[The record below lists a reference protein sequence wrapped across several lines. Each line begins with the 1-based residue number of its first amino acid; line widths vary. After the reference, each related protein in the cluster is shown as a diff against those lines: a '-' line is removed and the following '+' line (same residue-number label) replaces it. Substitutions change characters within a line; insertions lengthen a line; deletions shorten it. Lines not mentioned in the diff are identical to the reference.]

1 MPFMFKSRIFYTV
14 DKYFRQEI
22 ICCDGK
28 KEKYKN
34 IIIKLFDEPENNKK
48 ILPQLHQF

>member
-1 MPFMFKSRIFYTV
+1 MPFYVQSRIFNTV
-14 DKYFRQEI
+14 DKYFKREI

-34 IIIKLFDEPENNKK
+34 MIIKV
-48 ILPQLHQF
+48 I